1 LIRVA
6 LAQYQPH
13 DAVSDNLALVSE
25 LMERAG
31 RERIDLICFG
41 RDFLGEEGLGDSEPL
56 RHISRAAAGLD
67 LEVLTGRLRIDRDR
81 WAQSALI
88 GKDGALLDWA
98 GENEIKTMP
107 TCLGATLALSEIQA
121 YDDQTDRLAKELK
134 PRVMVMQA
142 SAISLLELEAIK
154 ELAIDRSFNQAH
166 LVLCVSG
173 VGLCGTEDC
182 LGASLAVFQG
192 EILAEADT
200 AAGELLMFSIDP
212 EHFVEYDEL
221 RDPVIIPPLLRDK
234 YGHRK

>member
-1 LIRVA
+1 LIKVA

-13 DAVSDNLALVSE
+13 DLLSDNLVLASQ
-25 LMERAG
+25 LMERAQRDG
-31 RERIDLICFG
+31 VDLICFG
-41 RDFLGEEGLGDSEPL
+41 RDFLGGDEGRGEALEHL
-56 RHISRAAAGLD
+56 CREARQFD
-67 LEVLTGRLRIDRDR
+67 LEALTGRLRIDAARL
-81 WAQSALI
+81 AQSALI
-88 GKDGALLDWA
+88 GKDGSLLDWTA
-98 GENEIKTMP
+98 EGEIKAMS

-121 YDDQTDRLAKELK
+121 YDDQTDRLARALK
-134 PRVMVMQA
+134 PKVMVMQA

-173 VGLCGTEDC
+173 VGLCGAEDC

-200 AAGELLMFSIDP
+200 SAGELLMFSVDP

-221 RDPVIIPPLLRDK
+221 RDPVTIPQLLRDK
-234 YGHRK
+234 YSHHS